1 MGGHGWSLVLLSL
14 LLTLSLHRV
23 NANLFVILLEGSKIL
38 SGLGELSFLH
48 TFSHIP
54 VDKGTLGIHQI
65 ELVVETSPGFGY
77 GCGVGQHAH
86 GTLHLGQVTSRHD
99 SWWLVVDANL
109 EAGGAPVDKLDGTLG
124 LDCGDGSVD
133 ILWHHIS
140 TVQHAAGHVLAMTRI
155 ALDHLVSWLKAG
167 IGDLGHAEL
176 LMVGLLSRDDRSVGD
191 KREVDTWVGH
201 QVGLELS
208 EIDIQGTI
216 ETQRSGDGGNDL
228 TDQTVEIGVGGSL
241 DVEVPA
247 ADIIDGLI
255 VHHEGAVGV
264 LQGGVGGQDGVV
276 GLDNSSGDLGSW
288 VDGKLKLRLLAIV
301 DRKALHKERGK
312 ARASA
317 TTKRVEDEKTL
328 KTSALV
334 SKLSDPVKD
343 EVNDLLANGV
353 VATGIVVSSILLA
366 SDELLGVEQLTVG
379 ASTHFICKG
388 QRKIRY

>member
-1 MGGHGWSLVLLSL
+1 
-14 LLTLSLHRV
+14 
-23 NANLFVILLEGSKIL
+23 
-38 SGLGELSFLH
+38 
-48 TFSHIP
+48 
-54 VDKGTLGIHQI
+54 
-65 ELVVETSPGFGY
+65 
-77 GCGVGQHAH
+77 
-86 GTLHLGQVTSRHD
+86 
-99 SWWLVVDANL
+99 
-109 EAGGAPVDKLDGTLG
+109 
-124 LDCGDGSVD
+124 
-133 ILWHHIS
+133 
-140 TVQHAAGHVLAMTRI
+140 
-155 ALDHLVSWLKAG
+155 
-167 IGDLGHAEL
+167 
-176 LMVGLLSRDDRSVGD
+176 MVGLLSRDDRSVGD
-191 KREVDTWVGH
+191 EREVDTWVGH

-216 ETQRSGDGGNDL
+216 ETQRSSDGGDDL

-255 VHHEGAVGV
+255 VHHEGTVGV

-328 KTSALV
+328 KTGALV

-343 EVNDLLANGV
+343 KVNDLLANGV
-353 VATGIVVSSILLA
+353 VATGVVVSSILLA
-366 SDELLGVEQLTVG
+366 SDELLRVEQLAVG
-379 ASTHFICKG
+379 ASTHLVCRKG